1 MLAPIDLSQDSII
14 FVGVVRDNEPSKML
28 RDFKLGNLRLDEEED
43 EENTSVCSRSLT
55 KLGRKFTI

>member
-1 MLAPIDLSQDSII
+1 MLAPIDISQDSII
-14 FVGVVRDNEPSKML
+14 FVGVLRDNEPSQVL
-28 RDFKLGNLRLDEEED
+28 RNFKLGNLRLDEEED